1 MKNKL
6 VDLNNHLFESLERL
20 MDDDLTDEQL
30 EKEVQ
35 RSRAVTSVAKTIIQ
49 NSQLALNATKY
60 ANEKGYG
67 IKGND
72 NALAHMPV
80 MLGVGKE

>member
-20 MDDDLTDEQL
+20 MDDELTDEQL
-30 EKEVQ
+30 EKEVH

-60 ANEKGYG
+60 ANEMGYG
-67 IKGND
+67 IKGSDND
-72 NALAHMPV
+72 LAHMPV